1 MKLLEESELIYGR
14 MMRVHEAHMI
24 ERYNQALSGFNLKP
38 TKLTSFRIDMT
49 GFSPEV
55 AQEQG
60 DRQYL
65 DPGGIN
71 RRFIILSPE
80 QQFLPVVHTAFSNT
94 GQLMHQFFK
103 ANARVI
109 NALTIR
115 DVVYGEIDDPVLEAR
130 DIEDLLAIEQIE
142 FQVFTGTDLA
152 RQAMKLRR
160 SIDSLRKEP
169 DAWRD
174 DDMLTEM
181 VDLATVCGDIRN
193 NDLVPNEVMFRH
205 NTFWTSHFGGV
216 YVFIDPDQTTVIG
229 NPDAPGFRR
238 SRPWQVSYI
247 DARDGDLVYR
257 FLVETG
263 RVQMPRGRW
272 IEESGLLDHRIRM
285 LVSALAFHENE
296 NCNPQ
301 PWSQRWVNGWVKEHA
316 RLVEKEG
323 TLPFLQWAQRQ
334 LESWSNIDME
344 EVDPRGRFILS
355 RARPDH
361 EDAWLVNRLIGDYVP
376 FDYITRY
383 VFNKPA
389 FYEDYEEWNEDRR
402 EHIVKSVSQTY
413 LNDKVGLRRE
423 TFGLED

>member
-14 MMRVHEAHMI
+14 MMRVDEPHLI
-24 ERYNQALSGFNLKP
+24 ERYNQALVGFNLKS
-38 TKLTSFRIDMT
+38 TKLNSFRIDMT
-49 GFSPEV
+49 GFSPEI
-55 AQEQG
+55 ADELQDE
-60 DRQYL
+60 QYL

-94 GQLMHQFFK
+94 GQLMHEFFA
-103 ANARVI
+103 ANAKVI

-142 FQVFTGTDLA
+142 FKVFTGTDLS
-152 RQAMKLRR
+152 RQALKLRR
-160 SIDSLRKEP
+160 SIDRLRKEP
-169 DAWRD
+169 DAWQND
-174 DDMLTEM
+174 EMLQEM
-181 VDLATVCGDIRN
+181 VDLAVVCGDIRN
-193 NDLVPNEVMFRH
+193 NDLVPSEVVFRH

-216 YVFIDPDQTTVIG
+216 YVFIDSDQTTVIG

-257 FLVETG
+257 FLVDTG

-285 LVSALAFHENE
+285 LITALAFHEDDDA
-296 NCNPQ
+296 NPR
-301 PWSQRWVNGWVKEHA
+301 PESRKWVNNWVKDHK

-323 TLPFLQWAQRQ
+323 TLPFLNWAQRQ
-334 LESWSNIDME
+334 LESWANIDME

-355 RARPDH
+355 RAKSNHD
-361 EDAWLVNRLIGDYVP
+361 DAWLVNRLIGDYVP
-376 FDYITRY
+376 FDFITRY

-389 FYEDYEEWNEDRR
+389 FYKDYEEWGKERR
-402 EHIVKSVSQTY
+402 EHVVQTVSRSY
-413 LNDKVGLRRE
+413 LNNKKALRRDM
-423 TFGLED
+423 FGLSD